1 MTSVKTGSL
10 HKTTLRTLTLSRFI
24 CSLSSIVLAKETAKY
39 AFYLKSTTKSTQK
52 NSTTR
57 LALISR
63 IYFQKQTRK
72 CKFISFCPKRSLKN
86 TPMWPQRS
94 ISKKRHVVRKR
105 KRLAYKLRGRVV
117 KFTKERIDKKEEAT
131 ITKTMIVEVISAE
144 ETETEE
150 EILIIKKKRRA
161 SNSARN
167 LLSSL
172 APSLKR
178 QQLWKTRLNPTV
190 KSPTTVWQRLQRVF
204 NQNDRPGRTSI
215 AKIRI

>member
-24 CSLSSIVLAKETAKY
+24 CSLSSIVLAKETTKY
-39 AFYLKSTTKSTQK
+39 AFYLKSTTKITQEI
-52 NSTTR
+52 STTR

-86 TPMWPQRS
+86 MPMWPQRS
-94 ISKKRHVVRKR
+94 ISKRHVVRKR
-105 KRLAYKLRGRVV
+105 KRLAYKLRGRRV
-117 KFTKERIDKKEEAT
+117 KFTKESIDKKEEAT